1 MITISELKMI
11 LIYIAAFGL
20 SDVIISR
27 FKLNKAYYYIA
38 ILLIAYTL
46 YIIHHTKKEGI
57 HF

>member
-46 YIIHHTKKEGI
+46 YIIQKKKENKI
-57 HF
+57 R

>member
-1 MITISELKMI
+1 MITISELKII
-11 LIYIAAFGL
+11 LVYIAAFGL

-46 YIIHHTKKEGI
+46 YIIQKKKEDKI
-57 HF
+57 K